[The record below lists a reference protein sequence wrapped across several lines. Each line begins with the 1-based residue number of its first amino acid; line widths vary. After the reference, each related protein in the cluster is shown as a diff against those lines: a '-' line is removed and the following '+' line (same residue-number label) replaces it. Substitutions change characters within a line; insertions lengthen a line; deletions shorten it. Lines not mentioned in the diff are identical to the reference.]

1 MCRRAML
8 LSMSIERRSA
18 ASWLG
23 VSSRVFLGGEGCFGD
38 SMAKAVFALPHALSL
53 LCAHTYVSARAFKP
67 FAAWDLCVGPCVSP
81 VLARLVPILP
91 PPFLL
96 PPPRLPSTPQCTAE
110 VEEIRAFFA
119 GAKMLIVSY
128 DLPVKLYLKPCPSGP
143 AGAPV
148 WVAEWNEQA
157 VHARSSGASIAD
169 EMPTLWIGCVTN
181 QVRGGTWVM
190 HTWLHVARLGSSQL
204 PSLFAQLHSRTTLFA
219 ALCVSPRAF
228 AR

>member
-8 LSMSIERRSA
+8 LSMSIESRSA

-23 VSSRVFLGGEGCFGD
+23 VSFWRFNGEGCFCAA
-38 SMAKAVFALPHALSL
+38 SCSLSP
-53 LCAHTYVSARAFKP
+53 LCTHVRVRACVQ
-67 FAAWDLCVGPCVSP
+67 AICCVGPVRGALCFASFGSP
-81 VLARLVPILP
+81 RTDP
-91 PPFLL
+91 PASFPP

>member
-1 MCRRAML
+1 MLSLSSVHTRTCPRVRSGHLLRGTCAWGLVFRQFWLASYRSSRL
-8 LSMSIERRSA
+8 LS
-18 ASWLG
+18 
-23 VSSRVFLGGEGCFGD
+23 SS
-38 SMAKAVFALPHALSL
+38 
-53 LCAHTYVSARAFKP
+53 
-67 FAAWDLCVGPCVSP
+67 
-81 VLARLVPILP
+81 
-91 PPFLL
+91 